1 MKRVLIT
8 GGAGFIGVAMAREL
22 IKAGMEVRALD
33 LVKSP
38 VEEAER
44 LIGSILDMNTIS
56 RAVRGCDYVV
66 HLAAMMGVERTEQNK
81 MECLNVNI
89 LGTLSVLDACVKER
103 VKKIVFASSSEVYGD
118 QAKMPI
124 TEESP
129 LNPKSVYGVS
139 KVCCEEYLRAYKQ
152 TYDLDYSVVRFFN
165 IYGPGQVAEFVI
177 PRFVKA
183 MIEDRPPVI
192 YGKGNQVRA
201 FCYVDDAVRG
211 TKLAL
216 LSEKANGQAFNIG
229 NDTGPISMKDL
240 ALRVVKI
247 GGKNLKPAFIPLE
260 KSDRK
265 PEREILTRV
274 PSIEKARKVLGYKPK
289 IGLDEGVLSVIKNSG
304 MIKSRFE
311 PLIKAKS

>member
-247 GGKNLKPAFIPLE
+247 GNKNLKPAFIPLE

-265 PEREILTRV
+265 PEREILTRI
-274 PSIEKARKVLGYKPK
+274 PSIEKARKVLGYRPK
-289 IGLDEGVLSVIKNSG
+289 ICLDEGVLNVIKNSG

>member
-1 MKRVLIT
+1 
-8 GGAGFIGVAMAREL
+8 MAREL
-22 IKAGMEVRALD
+22 LKAGMEVRALD

-44 LIGSILDMNTIS
+44 HIGSILDITNIS

-89 LGTLSVLDACVKER
+89 LGTSSVLDACVKER

-129 LNPKSVYGVS
+129 LSPKSVYGVS
-139 KVCCEEYLRAYKQ
+139 KVCCEEYLKAYKQ

-165 IYGPGQVAEFVI
+165 IYGPGQVTEFVI

-183 MIEDRPPVI
+183 VVENRPPVI
-192 YGKGNQVRA
+192 YGKGDQVRA
-201 FCYVDDAVRG
+201 FCHVSDAVRG
-211 TKLAL
+211 TRLAL
-216 LSEKANGQAFNIG
+216 LSKKANGQAFNIG
-229 NDTGPISMKDL
+229 NDTEPISMKDL
-240 ALRVVKI
+240 ALKVIKI
-247 GGKNLKPAFIPLE
+247 SRKNMKPAFIPLE

-274 PSIEKARKVLGYKPK
+274 PSIEKARKVLGYRPK
-289 IGLDEGVLSVIKNSG
+289 VGLNEGILSILKDTSA
-304 MIKSRFE
+304 IKSRFE
-311 PLIKAKS
+311 PLIKATS